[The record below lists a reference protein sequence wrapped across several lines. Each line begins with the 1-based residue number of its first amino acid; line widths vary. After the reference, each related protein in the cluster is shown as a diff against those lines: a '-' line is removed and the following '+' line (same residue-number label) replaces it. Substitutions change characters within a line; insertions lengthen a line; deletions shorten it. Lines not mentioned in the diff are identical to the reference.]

1 MSWRDFQPST
11 PIDKIDKRDKLPPVV
26 HIVDIVDIVER
37 EENSKAS
44 KRTPPHSFSPVVK
57 PGGSNAVAAL
67 PEMKVVWENP
77 FPKGTPEARAESVR
91 LVAAATSGE
100 AKELGTGG

>member
-1 MSWRDFQPST
+1 MSWRDFPPST

-37 EENSKAS
+37 EENSKS
-44 KRTPPHSFSPVVK
+44 VQKEPPHTLSPVVK

-77 FPKGTPEARAESVR
+77 FPKGTPESRAESIRVIE
-91 LVAAATSGE
+91 AARRGDTRRGE
-100 AKELGTGG
+100 PI